1 MTRLTLVLLTLL
13 VVPSWGA
20 EAPTLSTPDGT
31 VRHVLRGLADNRPEV
46 IWQVLPAKHQ
56 ALIENKI
63 KQTLGTLDAQVHQK
77 PFGNPA
83 QIKNGTW
90 IYRGLKIRNL
100 ATGKQMTTVEFEV
113 TDGKVANVTVQL

>member
-56 ALIENKI
+56 ALIENEI
-63 KQTLGTLDAQVHQK
+63 KQTLGT
-77 PFGNPA
+77 
-83 QIKNGTW
+83 
-90 IYRGLKIRNL
+90 L